1 MEQTVN
7 QEGAEMTESQ
17 VLPDPF
23 QTGEEPSRRTR
34 VSQSDVPSVTL
45 EQAARIPRAIA
56 ESYAKQPATP
66 VQVGA
71 ALDMKPTTGR
81 FRTLCGAAL
90 GYGLTDGGPFA
101 KRIALTDLGR
111 RLVSPLKEG
120 DDEAARREA
129 VMVPTVEREL
139 LERYSGSRLPPR
151 HIVNNVL
158 EEMGVPL
165 QAAERVYDVIIENAR
180 AAGFTREIKGDLYID
195 LSSRLD
201 SGHPVAVEGA
211 LESPAAVPEPRGLA
225 EPSDAG
231 RMSGGSSA
239 TDPIPERPPATPV
252 TQQVYIA
259 CAQPAALLEQIEAVV
274 EACGF
279 DHVVAAEEQP
289 LSPAEMRDEVE
300 AFRRCSA
307 GIIRVAQPERV
318 TDGAGRTHLLF
329 DPDELIQLARAHAQ
343 FGSKIVV
350 LVDDPT
356 ELPRSLRFAHEVQM
370 SGDELETF
378 GLMTLLRALSEFRQE
393 QPASPDAG

>member
-1 MEQTVN
+1 MN
-7 QEGAEMTESQ
+7 ESQ

-23 QTGEEPSRRTR
+23 QAGEEPSRRTR

-66 VQVGA
+66 VQVGV

-101 KRIALTDLGR
+101 KRIGLTDLGR
-111 RLVSPLKEG
+111 RLVSPLEEG
-120 DDEAARREA
+120 DDEAALREA

-180 AAGFTREIKGDLYID
+180 SAGFTREIKGDLYVD

-201 SGHPVAVEGA
+201 SSHAAAVEGA
-211 LESPAAVPEPRGLA
+211 LESPAAVSEPRGSV
-225 EPSDAG
+225 EPSDVG
-231 RMSGGSSA
+231 RMSDASSA
-239 TDPIPERPPATPV
+239 TKPTSEQPPAALV

-259 CAQPAALLEQIEAVV
+259 CAQPATLLEQIEAVV

-279 DHVVAAEEQP
+279 DHVVAAEERPSSQ
-289 LSPAEMRDEVE
+289 AEMQDEVE

-307 GIIRVAQPERV
+307 GIIRVSQPELV
-318 TDGAGRTHLLF
+318 TDRAGQVHFLF
-329 DPDELIQLARAHAQ
+329 DPDELIQLGRAGAQ
-343 FGSKIVV
+343 FGSKIAV
-350 LVDDPT
+350 LVDEAT
-356 ELPRSLRFAHEVQM
+356 ELPQSLRFAHQVQM

-393 QPASPDAG
+393 QPSSGDAG

>member
-1 MEQTVN
+1 
-7 QEGAEMTESQ
+7 MTESQ
-17 VLPDPF
+17 VQPDPF
-23 QTGEEPSRRTR
+23 QASGEPPRRTR

-45 EQAARIPRAIA
+45 EQAARIPRVIA

-66 VQVGA
+66 VQVGV

-101 KRIALTDLGR
+101 KRIGLTDLGR

-120 DDEAARREA
+120 DDEAAHREA

-139 LERYSGSRLPPR
+139 LERYAGSRMPPR

-195 LSSRLD
+195 LS
-201 SGHPVAVEGA
+201 GHPDSSHVASVEHA
-211 LESPAAVPEPRGLA
+211 SESPAGVPEPRGLA
-225 EPSDAG
+225 EPSAVEK
-231 RMSGGSSA
+231 MSGGSSV
-239 TDPIPERPPATPV
+239 TDLAPERPPATLV
-252 TQQVYIA
+252 TQRVYIA
-259 CAQPAALLEQIEAVV
+259 CAQPATLLEQIEAVV
-274 EACGF
+274 EACGY
-279 DHVVAAEEQP
+279 DPVVASEEQP
-289 LSPAEMRDEVE
+289 SSQAETRDEVE

-307 GIIRVAQPERV
+307 GIIRVSQPERV
-318 TDGAGRTHLLF
+318 ADSAGRQRLLF
-329 DPDELIQLARAHAQ
+329 DPNELIDLGRAVAQ

-350 LVDDPT
+350 LVDEST
-356 ELPRSLRFAHEVQM
+356 ELPSNLAFAHEVQM
-370 SGDELETF
+370 SGDELEAF

-393 QPASPDAG
+393 QPSSGDAG